1 MARRVRRQKLTSLS
15 DIYKFFR
22 HNQTP
27 IYFLSPTPYN
37 LLGLGRWIN
46 KFEYIN
52 FFDSFDG
59 THPRS
64 RCRASTDRMNSARSR
79 M

>member
-46 KFEYIN
+46 KFE
-52 FFDSFDG
+52 
-59 THPRS
+59 RS
-64 RCRASTDRMNSARSR
+64 RLAALRDLKRKLEGDDDDKT
-79 M
+79 